1 MNFTIKYK
9 FSSIL
14 DYAKDELCPQ
24 IFDGNQLK
32 SSVRDFIY
40 KQTIDFFERRNIQ
53 KYQAFI
59 IDCYIASSI
68 ASYSYK
74 DDTDLDIKFVIDI
87 SLFKKYNPSH
97 KESTS
102 EGICDYLIDLAR
114 DSQELTALI
123 PNTEHPLDT
132 YFYDEEEGIE
142 DNLIKYDSLYSIGQ
156 NKWIK
161 EPKPFPQDIS
171 PDFFLNKA
179 KEYAEPYLNRISKD
193 VEKVKRDSIDFLLL
207 KDYLSSLDQNDLSE
221 VYYLYNKQLMQI
233 DNDIDKLIEDKD
245 FVKKIRHDNFDK
257 KELKTSIEQLGDSL
271 NYGEGNLVFKILQR
285 YGYVKILKEIK
296 QNFKNKSFSE
306 EDLPILMSIIS

>member
-1 MNFTIKYK
+1 MQFKFNYK

-24 IFDGNQLK
+24 IFENNILQPD
-32 SSVRDFIY
+32 VRNFIY
-40 KQTIDFFERRNIQ
+40 EQTIQFFERRNII

-74 DDTDLDIKFVIDI
+74 DDTDFDIKFVIDI
-87 SLFKKYNPSH
+87 PLFKKYNPSH
-97 KESTS
+97 KDNTS
-102 EGICDYLIDLAR
+102 EDICDYLIDIAR
-114 DSQELTALI
+114 DSQELTACV
-123 PNTEHPLDT
+123 PGTEHALDA

-142 DNLIKYDSLYSIGQ
+142 DNLIKYDSLYSVGQ

-161 EPKPFPQDIS
+161 EPKPFPQEIN

-207 KDYLSSLDQNDLSE
+207 KDYLSNLDQSDLSE